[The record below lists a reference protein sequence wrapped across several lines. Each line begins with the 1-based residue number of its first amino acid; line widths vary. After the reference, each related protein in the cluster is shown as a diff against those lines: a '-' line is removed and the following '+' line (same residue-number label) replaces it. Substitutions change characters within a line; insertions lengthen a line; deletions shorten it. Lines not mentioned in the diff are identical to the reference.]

1 MSKQEDKQV
10 IGELSIQYDEE
21 GNGTLSLDIFQMIF
35 GDDIE
40 VDLEKEMSEKDI
52 EDLQSLLSE
61 MNNIVISKIND
72 VLERKLKEEEE

>member
-1 MSKQEDKQV
+1 MSKQEDNQV

-21 GNGTLSLDIFQMIF
+21 GNGTLSLDIFQMMF

-52 EDLQSLLSE
+52 KDLQGLLSE

-72 VLERKLKEEEE
+72 VLERKLKEEE

>member
-21 GNGTLSLDIFQMIF
+21 GKGTLSLSIFKMVF

-40 VDLEKEMSEKDI
+40 VDLEGEMSEKDI

-72 VLERKLKEEEE
+72 VLERKLKEEE

>member
-21 GNGTLSLDIFQMIF
+21 GNGTLSLSIFKMVF

-40 VDLEKEMSEKDI
+40 VDLEGEMSEKDI
-52 EDLQSLLSE
+52 EDLQNLLSE

-72 VLERKLKEEEE
+72 VLERKLKEEE

>member
-10 IGELSIQYDEE
+10 IGELSILYDEE
-21 GNGTLSLDIFQMIF
+21 GNGTLSLSIFKMVF

-40 VDLEKEMSEKDI
+40 VDLEGEMSEKDI

-61 MNNIVISKIND
+61 MNNIVISKINN
-72 VLERKLKEEEE
+72 VLERKLKEEE

>member
-1 MSKQEDKQV
+1 MSKQEDKHV
-10 IGELSIQYDEE
+10 IGELSILYDEE
-21 GNGTLSLDIFQMIF
+21 GNGTLSLDIFKMIF

-40 VDLEKEMSEKDI
+40 VDLEGEMSEKDI

-72 VLERKLKEEEE
+72 VLERKLKEEE

>member
-40 VDLEKEMSEKDI
+40 VDLEGEMSEKDI

-72 VLERKLKEEEE
+72 VLERKLKEEE

>member
-1 MSKQEDKQV
+1 MSEQEDKQV

-21 GNGTLSLDIFQMIF
+21 GNGTLSLSIFKMVF

-40 VDLEKEMSEKDI
+40 VDLEGEMSEKDI

-61 MNNIVISKIND
+61 MNNIVISKINN
-72 VLERKLKEEEE
+72 VLERKLKEEE

>member
-1 MSKQEDKQV
+1 MSEQEDKQV

-40 VDLEKEMSEKDI
+40 VDLEKGMSEKDI
-52 EDLQSLLSE
+52 KDLQDLLSE

-72 VLERKLKEEEE
+72 VLERKLKEEE

>member
-10 IGELSIQYDEE
+10 IGELSILYDEE

-52 EDLQSLLSE
+52 KDLQDLLSE

-72 VLERKLKEEEE
+72 VLERKLKEEE

>member
-1 MSKQEDKQV
+1 MSEQEDKQV

-21 GNGTLSLDIFQMIF
+21 GNGTLSLSIFKMVF

-40 VDLEKEMSEKDI
+40 VDLEGEMSEKDI

-72 VLERKLKEEEE
+72 VLERKLKEEE

>member
-61 MNNIVISKIND
+61 MNNIVISKINN
-72 VLERKLKEEEE
+72 VLERKLKEEE

>member
-21 GNGTLSLDIFQMIF
+21 GNGTLSLSIFKMVF

-40 VDLEKEMSEKDI
+40 VDLEGEMSEKDI
-52 EDLQSLLSE
+52 EDLQGLLSE

-72 VLERKLKEEEE
+72 VLERKLKEEE

>member
-40 VDLEKEMSEKDI
+40 VDLEGEMSEKDI

-61 MNNIVISKIND
+61 MNNIVISKINN
-72 VLERKLKEEEE
+72 VLERKLKEEE

>member
-1 MSKQEDKQV
+1 MSKQEDNQV

-21 GNGTLSLDIFQMIF
+21 GNGTLSLSIFKMVF
-35 GDDIE
+35 RDDIE
-40 VDLEKEMSEKDI
+40 VDLEGEMSEKGI

-72 VLERKLKEEEE
+72 VLERKLKEEE

>member
-21 GNGTLSLDIFQMIF
+21 GNGTLSLSIFKMVF

-40 VDLEKEMSEKDI
+40 VDLEGEMSEKDI

-61 MNNIVISKIND
+61 MNNIVISKINN
-72 VLERKLKEEEE
+72 VLERKLKEEE

>member
-21 GNGTLSLDIFQMIF
+21 GNGTLSLSIFKMVF

-40 VDLEKEMSEKDI
+40 VDLEGEMSEKDI
-52 EDLQSLLSE
+52 KDLQDLLSE

-72 VLERKLKEEEE
+72 VLERKLKEEE

>member
-10 IGELSIQYDEE
+10 IGELSILYDEE
-21 GNGTLSLDIFQMIF
+21 GNGTLSLDIFKMIF

-40 VDLEKEMSEKDI
+40 VDLEGEMSEKDI
-52 EDLQSLLSE
+52 EDLQNLLSE

-72 VLERKLKEEEE
+72 VLERKLKEEE

>member
-52 EDLQSLLSE
+52 KDLQDLLSE

-72 VLERKLKEEEE
+72 VLERKLKEEE

>member
-40 VDLEKEMSEKDI
+40 VDLEEEMSEKDI
-52 EDLQSLLSE
+52 KDLQDLLSE
-61 MNNIVISKIND
+61 MNNIVLSKIND
-72 VLERKLKEEEE
+72 VLERKLKEEE

>member
-1 MSKQEDKQV
+1 MSKQEDNQV

-21 GNGTLSLDIFQMIF
+21 GNGTLSLSIFQMVF

-40 VDLEKEMSEKDI
+40 VDLEGEMSEKDI

-72 VLERKLKEEEE
+72 VLERKLKEEE

>member
-1 MSKQEDKQV
+1 MSEQEDKQV
-10 IGELSIQYDEE
+10 IGELSILYDEE
-21 GNGTLSLDIFQMIF
+21 GNGTLSLDIFQMVF

-52 EDLQSLLSE
+52 EDLQNLLSE

-72 VLERKLKEEEE
+72 VLERKLKEEE

>member
-1 MSKQEDKQV
+1 MSEQEDKQV
-10 IGELSIQYDEE
+10 IGELSILYDEE

-52 EDLQSLLSE
+52 KDLQDLLSE

-72 VLERKLKEEEE
+72 VLERKLKEEE

>member
-1 MSKQEDKQV
+1 MSKQEDNQV

-21 GNGTLSLDIFQMIF
+21 GNGTLSLSIFKMVF

-52 EDLQSLLSE
+52 KDLQDLLSE

-72 VLERKLKEEEE
+72 VLERKLKEEE

>member
-1 MSKQEDKQV
+1 MSEQEDKQV
-10 IGELSIQYDEE
+10 IGELSILYDEE
-21 GNGTLSLDIFQMIF
+21 GNGTLSLSIFKMVF

-52 EDLQSLLSE
+52 KDLQDLLSE

-72 VLERKLKEEEE
+72 VLERKLKEEE

>member
-10 IGELSIQYDEE
+10 IGELSILYDEE
-21 GNGTLSLDIFQMIF
+21 GNGTLSLSIFKMIF

-40 VDLEKEMSEKDI
+40 VDLEGEMSEKDI

-72 VLERKLKEEEE
+72 VLERKLKEEE

>member
-1 MSKQEDKQV
+1 MSEQEDKQV
-10 IGELSIQYDEE
+10 IGELSILYDKE

-52 EDLQSLLSE
+52 KDLQDLLSE

-72 VLERKLKEEEE
+72 VLERKLKEEE

>member
-21 GNGTLSLDIFQMIF
+21 GNGTLSLDIFQMVF

-72 VLERKLKEEEE
+72 VLERKLKEEE